1 MSALQNEI
9 DKLNTLKESFSE
21 LSKKVLDTQ
30 AVLTE
35 LNHGKQELVSSI
47 RFQGGYSSTDETL
60 LELAQ
65 DVKKLV
71 VKNTDYYSDFEF
83 IDNWQPTSISAAIIL
98 AATKIKKVYIKGVIS
113 IDADSIFSGYINAER
128 IHIPD
133 CEYFKSFNPLPVNTS
148 FDVLDL
154 PNCTNLRIGLT
165 QNSMSGY
172 YSSIGQ
178 ACASRLRNI
187 YIYSDGNAG
196 TALIGKSTSSIL
208 TFDLLESVNV
218 ERNHIF
224 FLSHSNAIELHFPS
238 LIEGHNVFNT
248 TEVTKVVTMPKSIDS
263 LDALKNEYNNY
274 DWNSLE
280 RVVYGSVNTMQSN
293 CFLASDA
300 NVPRLIDVAF
310 TGHIKCSLNFSR
322 WNPTFVL
329 ADADKTAEI
338 NANIRNN
345 IVAHYEDRTGKSPH
359 TFTVSQELRDAFTEE
374 TEAAFAA
381 KNISISPAKSV

>member
-9 DKLNTLKESFSE
+9 RRLKTLQESFNELSSKVLNTE
-21 LSKKVLDTQ
+21 

-35 LNHGKQELVSSI
+35 LNHGKQELVASI
-47 RFQGGYSSTDETL
+47 KFQGGNSSTDETL

-65 DVKKLV
+65 DVKNLV

-83 IDNWQPTSISAAIIL
+83 IDNWQPPSISAAIIL
-98 AATKIKKVYIKGVIS
+98 AADKIKKVNIRDVTS
-113 IDADSIFSGYINAER
+113 VETDNIFYGYVNAER
-128 IHIPD
+128 IHMPD
-133 CEYFKSFNPLPVNTS
+133 CEYFESFNPLPLNTS

-154 PNCTNLRIGLT
+154 PNCTNLRIGIS
-165 QNSMSGY
+165 QNSSQGY

-196 TALIGKSTSSIL
+196 TALIRKSTSSIL

-218 ERNHIF
+218 ERSYIY
-224 FLSHSNAIELHFPS
+224 FLSNSNAIELHFPS
-238 LIEGHNVFNT
+238 LIQGHNVVQT
-248 TEVTKVVTMPKSIDS
+248 TALTKVVTMPKSVDS
-263 LDALKNEYNNY
+263 LDALKNEYKNY
-274 DWNSLE
+274 DWSLLE